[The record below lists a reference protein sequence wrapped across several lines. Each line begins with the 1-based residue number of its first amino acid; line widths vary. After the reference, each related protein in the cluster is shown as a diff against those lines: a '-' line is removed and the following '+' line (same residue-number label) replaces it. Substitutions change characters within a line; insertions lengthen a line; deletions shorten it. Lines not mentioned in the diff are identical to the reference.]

1 MTRPSPPEL
10 FRRLLRIRR
19 LEESLLELFSRGKLF
34 GTTHTSIGQE
44 AIAVAVMAA
53 LDPERDVVFSSHR
66 CHGHFLAWGGDA
78 TALVAEI
85 MGRATGV
92 CGGIGGSQHLCDRSF
107 YTSGVQGGIV
117 PLAVGAALA
126 ERRRETGAVAAV
138 FLGDGTLGEGV
149 VYESL
154 NVASLWSA
162 PVLFVVEDNRSA
174 QSTPREVA
182 VSGSMRGRA
191 AAFDIDA
198 DAVETNDV
206 GELVPLFADRVRT
219 VRESGRPFFQV
230 IHTYRLA
237 PHSKGDDDRD
247 PAEIDRWRERDPL
260 HILAPRLA
268 DEEREAIEAEVEA
281 EIRRA
286 VERADA
292 APWPEAG
299 DLPQLV
305 PRGTIPGELDWR
317 LHAEPDPKTGE
328 VIVAR
333 ELNAALHR
341 LLADDERVVVL
352 GEDLADPYGGAFKVT
367 RGLSTRF
374 GDRVRSTPISE
385 AAIVGVANGL
395 ALRGLL
401 PVAEIMFGDFIAL
414 AADQIVNHAAKFEGM
429 YNRGARCPVT
439 IRTPVGG
446 RRGYGPTHSQS
457 LESLFFSVPGLEIV
471 APSPFH
477 PAGELLRNAVLHSP
491 RPTLF
496 LENKLMYAR
505 PLQVSP
511 PTPQGAQQIS
521 PPTPQGAQRLDDDGR
536 AGPFA
541 VRRGAGL
548 YPTVHLS
555 IDGFRSC
562 DLVLVA
568 YGGSAELAAEA
579 AEHLLIEEEVAC
591 DLLVPSQVVPLPLDD
606 LLAPVLA
613 AGRALVVEEGVKA
626 WGWGAEVA
634 AALYEAAGPALAG
647 GAIGRVGARP
657 FPIPGSRPLEEAV
670 LPQTRDVVAA
680 ALALV
685 G

>member
-1 MTRPSPPEL
+1 
-10 FRRLLRIRR
+10 
-19 LEESLLELFSRGKLF
+19 
-34 GTTHTSIGQE
+34 
-44 AIAVAVMAA
+44 MAA
-53 LDPERDVVFSSHR
+53 LDLERDVVFSSHR
-66 CHGHFLAWGGDA
+66 CHGHFLAYGGDA

-92 CGGIGGSQHLCDRSF
+92 CGGIGGSQHLHHRSF

-126 ERRRETGAVAAV
+126 ERRRGSGAVAAV

-154 NVASLWSA
+154 NIASLWSA
-162 PVLFVVEDNRSA
+162 PVLFVLEDNRYA

-182 VSGSMRGRA
+182 VAGSMRDRP
-191 AAFDIDA
+191 AAFGVDS

-206 GELVPLFADRVRT
+206 EELLPILADRVGR
-219 VRESGRPFFQV
+219 VRETGRPFFQV

-247 PAEIDRWRERDPL
+247 RSEIERWRERDPIR
-260 HILAPRLA
+260 ILAARLA
-268 DEEREAIEAEVEA
+268 DDERRWVTAAVEE
-281 EIRRA
+281 EIRSA
-286 VERADA
+286 IAGAEA
-292 APWPEAG
+292 AAWPVGDDLPELIPRNATRIPG
-299 DLPQLV
+299 DLA
-305 PRGTIPGELDWR
+305 WR
-317 LHAEPDPKTGE
+317 LHAEPDPGSGE

-341 LLADDERVVVL
+341 LLADDPRVVVL
-352 GEDLADPYGGAFKVT
+352 GEDLADPYGGAFKIT
-367 RGLSTRF
+367 RGLTTRF

-385 AAIVGVANGL
+385 AAIVGVANGM
-395 ALRGLL
+395 ALRGLR

-429 YNRGARCPVT
+429 YHGQARCPVT
-439 IRTPVGG
+439 LRTPVGG

-457 LESLFFSVPGLEIV
+457 LESLFFTVPGLEIV

-477 PAGELLRNAVLHSP
+477 PVGELLANAVRSE

-505 PLQVSP
+505 AV
-511 PTPQGAQQIS
+511 
-521 PPTPQGAQRLDDDGR
+521 RLPDEAGR
-536 AGPFA
+536 VGPFA
-541 VRRGAGL
+541 TRPGRGL

-555 IDGFRSC
+555 IDGFRTA
-562 DLVLVA
+562 DLVLIA

-579 AEHLLIEEEVAC
+579 ALHLLIEDEVAC
-591 DLLVPSQVVPLPLDD
+591 DLLVPSQVAPLPLDD
-606 LLAPVLA
+606 LLGPVLA

-647 GAIGRVGARP
+647 GAVGRLGARG

-670 LPQTRDVVAA
+670 LPQKQDVVDA